1 VVDET
6 PPTRL
11 DAAWRALLTAAQT
24 FALVARPLLAGEPN
38 GYRGFSIAG
47 EIHITRSP
55 EETIELGRRL
65 AKQLVPPVLV
75 LLLGELGAG
84 KTTLTKGIVAGLGAA
99 SEEEVTS
106 PTFTLIHE
114 YGAGGNAPRVYHV
127 DLYRIENV
135 RELETLGLD
144 DLLAERA
151 VVIVEWGEK
160 LGPALRQ
167 FAPGRSVVEI
177 HFEAPSDTERRIEV
191 RSGEAR

>member
-1 VVDET
+1 M
-6 PPTRL
+6 RSS
-11 DAAWRALLTAAQT
+11 
-24 FALVARPLLAGEPN
+24 LLAGEPN

-55 EETIELGRRL
+55 EETIALGRQLARRL
-65 AKQLVPPVLV
+65 APPVLV
-75 LLLGELGAG
+75 LLLGDLGTG

-114 YGAGGNAPRVYHV
+114 YGGGGVDAPRVYHV

-135 RELETLGLD
+135 RELETLGLE

-167 FAPGRSVVEI
+167 FVPGRSVVEI
-177 HFEAPSDTERRIEV
+177 HFEAPSDAERRIEI
-191 RSGEAR
+191 ENF